1 MHINFEKSFSIIHM
15 NTWIVGKDLMKPHFQ
30 TKNVFYSELYLED
43 ITDEDYLHAQKVS
56 RRAQEELK
64 FEKVNIMIYMFK
76 VLHNCI

>member
-1 MHINFEKSFSIIHM
+1 MDSWEKF
-15 NTWIVGKDLMKPHFQ
+15 NETTLPNKK
-30 TKNVFYSELYLED
+30 VFYSELYLED

>member
-1 MHINFEKSFSIIHM
+1 MDSWEKF
-15 NTWIVGKDLMKPHFQ
+15 NETTLPNKE
-30 TKNVFYSELYLED
+30 VFYSELYLED

>member
-1 MHINFEKSFSIIHM
+1 MDSWERFNETTLP
-15 NTWIVGKDLMKPHFQ
+15 N
-30 TKNVFYSELYLED
+30 KNVFYSELYLED

-76 VLHNCI
+76 VIHNCI

>member
-1 MHINFEKSFSIIHM
+1 MHINFEKSFSIIYM

-43 ITDEDYLHAQKVS
+43 ITDEDYLHAQ
-56 RRAQEELK
+56 EELK

-76 VLHNCI
+76 VIHNFI